1 MKKTFFLCCMSLTLL
16 CSAKKWDAT
25 YIAKLIASGG
35 IDKVIEYYQQKYYS
49 PNRDPQDAFKIAEL
63 YVKKKDYQTAMQWYD
78 KEGQLINTSKVN
90 LFNYANTNRLM
101 GEYQKALDG
110 YLMYAA
116 LTGDVAKVMDYA
128 NQCEQILKASA
139 QADNYKFENYT
150 YNTLTDEIILTV
162 LRTNPI
168 YAMLENGSDGKPVY
182 NLLQVVRD
190 FQNFAEPAKVTYGT
204 TAQLKITDLT
214 YTRDGNMV
222 AFSVKEK
229 SKNKGAKEIEKIFIA
244 DNLGGNF
251 LKIKPFPFNS
261 DLNALKH
268 PAFNSDGTVL
278 YFSSDLPGGSG
289 GFDIW
294 KSVYQNGRWMKP
306 VNLGKLLNSKEDDI
320 SPFIVQDTKDN
331 TIYFSS
337 EREGGFGGFDIY
349 AAKNIDDVWQAV
361 EMQPAPIN
369 SAGDDISVI
378 YDNEINTGYV
388 SSNRRGGKGGFDVY
402 RFTPFNLRIIVS
414 TNDSATGKA
423 IDYALVQLNEKELK
437 VNESV
442 TNENGKTSF
451 QVGKDK
457 TFTLNIS
464 KDNYRPVTINL
475 NTNGKISGDS
485 VEANISLKQDA
496 QFSIQKGAT
505 NNLSMDNYIIFT
517 GQIIDGYTNKPAR
530 TSKMRMVNYTTKKL
544 RELDIDEDGRFQIKL
559 LMNNSYKV
567 IIENADSRITDEL
580 TTYGLDKLDV
590 KVRDYLISG
599 TKFKLTVNKVYK
611 PDNLPPTV
619 KLRDLNAPIVSLQQ
633 VDSLVKTI
641 SKNNTTS
648 KKSTS
653 KSVSKAS
660 VKPAPKTVEKPVVTE
675 KKKVIKHI
683 DTLAKAEQTKPD
695 TIAKIV
701 QQKTEIKTQPVQN
714 TTTNKPVANK
724 PSASS
729 TTTPSLEQSIAEW
742 KEKVKKEGIPE
753 PGADILKSKPTPKP
767 KKQTKVKEE
776 EIKTPPGEVIINVQE
791 TPALVEETPKINT
804 SPEPV
809 VKNTSSPAVDNVVH
823 PDIYYKIQLGSYPDA
838 TITFPEFQDMGKVET
853 IQSYG
858 QYIYRLG
865 DIYSLDDAKAMLDKV
880 RNKGYYVA
888 FILQYNKN
896 KVTGI
901 VK

>member
-35 IDKVIEYYQQKYYS
+35 IDKVIEYYQQKYYG

-150 YNTLTDEIILTV
+150 YNTSADEIMLTV

-168 YAMLENGSDGKPVY
+168 YATLENGSDGKPVF
-182 NLLQVVRD
+182 NLHQVVRD
-190 FQNFAEPAKVTYGT
+190 FQNFAEPAQVIYGT
-204 TAQLKITDLT
+204 TTQLKITDVS
-214 YTRDGNMV
+214 YTRDGNMAV
-222 AFSVKEK
+222 FSVKEK
-229 SKNKGAKEIEKIFIA
+229 AATKKSTKEIEKIYLA

-251 LKIKPFPFNS
+251 LKVKPFPYNS
-261 DLNALKH
+261 DLNSLKN
-268 PAFNSDGTVL
+268 PAFNSEGTTI

-294 KSVYQNGRWMKP
+294 KSDYQNGRWGKP

-320 SPFIVQDTKDN
+320 NPFLVQDVKDN

-337 EREGGFGGFDIY
+337 EREGGFGGLDIY
-349 AAKNIDDVWQAV
+349 SAKNIDNVWQAV

-378 YDNEINTGYV
+378 YDNDINTGYV
-388 SSNRRGGKGGFDVY
+388 SSNRRGGKGGYDVY

-414 TNDSATGKA
+414 TNDSATGKP

-442 TNENGKTSF
+442 TNDNGKTSF

-464 KDNYRPVTINL
+464 KDNYRPITINV

-485 VEANISLKQDA
+485 IEANISLKQDA

-505 NNLSMDNYIIFT
+505 NNLSMDNYIMFT

-530 TSKMRMVNYTTKKL
+530 TAKMRMVNYTTKKL
-544 RELDIDEDGRFQIKL
+544 RELDLDADGRFQIKL

-567 IIENADSRITDEL
+567 IIENADNNRITDEL

-590 KVRDYLISG
+590 KVRDYLVSG
-599 TKFKLTVNKVYK
+599 TKFKLTENKVYK
-611 PDNLPPTV
+611 PGNLPASV
-619 KLRDLNAPIVSLQQ
+619 KLKDMNAPITFAQ
-633 VDSLVKTI
+633 VDSLAKTI
-641 SKNNTTS
+641 SKNNTP
-648 KKSTS
+648 KKSSAKTAS
-653 KSVSKAS
+653 KTPAKA
-660 VKPAPKTVEKPVVTE
+660 VPKTAVKTVAPE
-675 KKKVIKHI
+675 KKIVKTSDTVATAISPKQNVIEQ
-683 DTLAKAEQTKPD
+683 KAE
-695 TIAKIV
+695 
-701 QQKTEIKTQPVQN
+701 IKQQPVQN
-714 TTTNKPVANK
+714 TVAVKQVAEKP
-724 PSASS
+724 ASPA
-729 TTTPSLEQSIAEW
+729 TPSLEQSIAEW
-742 KEKVKKEGIPE
+742 KEKVRKEGIPE
-753 PGADILKSKPTPKP
+753 PGADILKSEPKP
-767 KKQTKVKEE
+767 KKQPKEKPEVKTTTAEVVVDKKE
-776 EIKTPPGEVIINVQE
+776 TTEPVAETWKTI
-791 TPALVEETPKINT
+791 TA
-804 SPEPV
+804 PEPV
-809 VKNTSSPAVDNVVH
+809 VNNTPPPVVDNTVH
-823 PDIYYKIQLGSYPDA
+823 PDVYYKIQLGSYPDG

-865 DIYSLDDAKAMLDKV
+865 DIYNLDDAKAMLDKV
-880 RNKGYYVA
+880 RMKGYYVA